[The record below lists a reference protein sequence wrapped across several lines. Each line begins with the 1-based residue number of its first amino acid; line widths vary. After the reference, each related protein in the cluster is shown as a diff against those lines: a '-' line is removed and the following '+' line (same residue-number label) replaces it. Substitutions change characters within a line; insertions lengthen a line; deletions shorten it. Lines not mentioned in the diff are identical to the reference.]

1 MKRYVA
7 ASTNT
12 LLIAAALLAFALPV
26 FAQEGGSSPSASA
39 DGRLFFL
46 DIRGRVYSANPD
58 GSDLKVLLEFLKGSP
73 DGIAVDEEAGLIY
86 WSNMGRASD
95 DDGSIER
102 ADLNGNH
109 YKIVVPPGGMH
120 TAKQLKLDK
129 KNGKLYW
136 SDREG
141 MRVMRSN
148 VDGSKIETLVEVARG
163 DTARADATNW
173 CVGLA
178 VDVEGGKVYWTQKGP
193 DNGYTGSIRRANL
206 EIPKGQTAANRKD
219 IEVLFEGLPEPIDL
233 DLDFDRKMVY
243 WTDRGDAPQGNNVS
257 RAPMQM
263 PKGVTAKTRT
273 DQQVLLRD
281 LQEGIGIA
289 LDLKGNRMFVTDL
302 RGNLYSATLD
312 GANRKVLRTG
322 LGGLTGVAYADIR

>member
-1 MKRYVA
+1 MQRYFV
-7 ASTNT
+7 ASTKT
-12 LLIAAALLAFALPV
+12 WLVAAALFAFALPV
-26 FAQEGGSSPSASA
+26 FAQEGGSNSSPGT

-73 DGIAVDEEAGLIY
+73 DGIAVDEEAGMIY

-109 YKIVVPPGGMH
+109 YKIVVPPGGTH

-148 VDGSKIETLVEVARG
+148 VDGSKIETLVEVGSGDARARG
-163 DTARADATNW
+163 RHQLVCRPRRRRRRRQGVLDA
-173 CVGLA
+173 
-178 VDVEGGKVYWTQKGP
+178 EGAGQWVHRQHPPRESRDSRRGRRPRTGKT
-193 DNGYTGSIRRANL
+193 SRSC
-206 EIPKGQTAANRKD
+206 
-219 IEVLFEGLPEPIDL
+219 
-233 DLDFDRKMVY
+233 
-243 WTDRGDAPQGNNVS
+243 S
-257 RAPMQM
+257 RACRSRS
-263 PKGVTAKTRT
+263 TSTWIS
-273 DQQVLLRD
+273 
-281 LQEGIGIA
+281 IG
-289 LDLKGNRMFVTDL
+289 R
-302 RGNLYSATLD
+302 
-312 GANRKVLRTG
+312 
-322 LGGLTGVAYADIR
+322 

>member
-1 MKRYVA
+1 MNRYLTVPPYAVLLVA
-7 ASTNT
+7 V
-12 LLIAAALLAFALPV
+12 LLGFPGPV
-26 FAQEGGSSPSASA
+26 AAQEGGLSATPV

-86 WSNMGRASD
+86 WSNMGRSSE

-102 ADLNGNH
+102 ADLNGNQ

-148 VDGSKIETLVEVARG
+148 LDGSKIETLVEVARG
-163 DTARADATNW
+163 DAARADASNW
-173 CVGLA
+173 CVGIA

-193 DNGYTGSIRRANL
+193 DNGYVGSIRRTNL
-206 EIPKGQTAANRKD
+206 EMPKGQTAANRKD
-219 IEVLFEGLPEPIDL
+219 IEILFEGLPEPIDL
-233 DLDFDRKMVY
+233 DLDTDRKMIY
-243 WTDRGDAPQGNNVS
+243 WTDRGDAPKGNNVS

-263 PKGVTAKTRT
+263 PKGATAKTRT
-273 DQQVLLRD
+273 DQQVLVKD
-281 LQEGIGIA
+281 LQEGIGVA
-289 LDLKGNRMFVTDL
+289 LDLKNNRMFVTDL

-312 GANRKVLRTG
+312 GANRKVLKTG
-322 LGGLTGVAYADIR
+322 LGSLTGIAYAELR